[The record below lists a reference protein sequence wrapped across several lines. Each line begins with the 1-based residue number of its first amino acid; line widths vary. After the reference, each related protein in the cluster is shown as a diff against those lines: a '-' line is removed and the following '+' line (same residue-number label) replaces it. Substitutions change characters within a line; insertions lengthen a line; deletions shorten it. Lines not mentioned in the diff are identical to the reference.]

1 MRQLLTIFGFS
12 LRRGL
17 RKQSFWLS
25 NVIMMVL
32 ILILCLIPFLQNLRG
47 QGSGEGSRPGSVT
60 AEDFMEAERQ
70 AVNRVGTCYYI
81 DELGQIPEGISALS
95 RVMPSYT
102 FIQGSAGNL
111 ELYKSKA
118 ADDGSVSIIIVTAP
132 ESGSTLSVPGITIIN
147 RDIFNG
153 MDESTIK
160 DALSRQYISHVMG
173 RYGAKSDLTQLLEIQ
188 LPTDVELATELD
200 MSGYILGFA
209 ITLLT
214 FYVVWYYG
222 GTIATSIADEKASN
236 IMESLVASAS
246 PGKILWGKMLAMEVL
261 ALLQFILIMGF
272 GVMCFELLVPENYRI
287 MGMRLS
293 MDMITTDRVVMIL
306 VGLLMGFVLYAM
318 MNAFCGAAV
327 KREEDV
333 HSIML
338 PVGFIASLSLLI
350 GVLCAIGAVSDTS
363 LPGLIAGYFP
373 LISPFYLPFMILKG
387 DVNPVSWGI
396 SIVVM
401 MVAAIL
407 VAIFAQRFYK
417 QAVSVGSVGQKKG
430 RKR

>member
-47 QGSGEGSRPGSVT
+47 QGSGEGSRPESVT
-60 AEDFMEAERQ
+60 AEDLMEAERQ

-188 LPTDVELATELD
+188 LPTDPTETACL
-200 MSGYILGFA
+200 
-209 ITLLT
+209 
-214 FYVVWYYG
+214 
-222 GTIATSIADEKASN
+222 
-236 IMESLVASAS
+236 
-246 PGKILWGKMLAMEVL
+246 
-261 ALLQFILIMGF
+261 
-272 GVMCFELLVPENYRI
+272 
-287 MGMRLS
+287 
-293 MDMITTDRVVMIL
+293 
-306 VGLLMGFVLYAM
+306 
-318 MNAFCGAAV
+318 
-327 KREEDV
+327 
-333 HSIML
+333 
-338 PVGFIASLSLLI
+338 
-350 GVLCAIGAVSDTS
+350 
-363 LPGLIAGYFP
+363 
-373 LISPFYLPFMILKG
+373 
-387 DVNPVSWGI
+387 
-396 SIVVM
+396 
-401 MVAAIL
+401 
-407 VAIFAQRFYK
+407 
-417 QAVSVGSVGQKKG
+417 
-430 RKR
+430 